1 VAGGALVLGAPVT
14 AAAAAGTPVVVR
26 AGDDAYV
33 SNTRMHSNYGANA
46 SLLAGR
52 IGSETRTS
60 YLKFVVPTS
69 SAGLVSGAQLR
80 LPLGKAAA
88 GTVSLLRVP
97 SPTWSEKTITAASA
111 PAVGAV
117 VASRAMTAADKIVTF
132 EVGKVVTGPGAY
144 TFALRSSATGAVAR
158 FASAESGTGPELRL
172 TVTPATTPTTAPT
185 TVPATPTPTAPA
197 PTAPA
202 AECVTGALLVPSCGV
217 LWGAAAGGFSSTP
230 RDLALKQWEAAT
242 GRTVSIYHTY
252 HLGGEKFPTA
262 AETAMT
268 RDPAHPRVLLLNWK
282 VAYGSTW
289 ARVAAGQQDT
299 RIDAFAARI
308 KSTYSERFFLALHH
322 EPESNIDTRAGSGV
336 TAKDYA
342 AMYRHV
348 IQRLRAGG
356 VTNAV
361 NVIAYMGNEKWMGQS
376 WWKDLYPGDDVVDW
390 IGLDSYVSVEKGYY
404 HYGGF
409 GDLLDRKPA
418 GGTGF

>member
-1 VAGGALVLGAPVT
+1 
-14 AAAAAGTPVVVR
+14 
-26 AGDDAYV
+26 
-33 SNTRMHSNYGANA
+33 
-46 SLLAGR
+46 
-52 IGSETRTS
+52 
-60 YLKFVVPTS
+60 
-69 SAGLVSGAQLR
+69 
-80 LPLGKAAA
+80 
-88 GTVSLLRVP
+88 
-97 SPTWSEKTITAASA
+97 
-111 PAVGAV
+111 
-117 VASRAMTAADKIVTF
+117 
-132 EVGKVVTGPGAY
+132 
-144 TFALRSSATGAVAR
+144 
-158 FASAESGTGPELRL
+158 
-172 TVTPATTPTTAPT
+172 
-185 TVPATPTPTAPA
+185 
-197 PTAPA
+197 
-202 AECVTGALLVPSCGV
+202 
-217 LWGAAAGGFSSTP
+217 
-230 RDLALKQWEAAT
+230 
-242 GRTVSIYHTY
+242 VSIYHTY

-262 AETAMT
+262 AEMAMT